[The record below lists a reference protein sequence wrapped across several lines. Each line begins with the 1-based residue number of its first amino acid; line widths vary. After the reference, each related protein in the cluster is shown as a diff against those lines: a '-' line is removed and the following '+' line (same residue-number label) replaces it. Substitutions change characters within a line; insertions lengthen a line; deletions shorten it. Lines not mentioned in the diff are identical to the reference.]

1 MIHGVLLQ
9 NLKCSVACDRL
20 VPRESKTAAA
30 LGYMHVYVTL
40 QQRKAEA
47 ASKERQKLQQRKAK
61 AASKERQKLQQGKAE
76 LQQGKAEVASICM
89 ALVYQ
94 SRMIDTRIKHHWQ
107 DHRTRREA
115 RQCSLSCA

>member
-1 MIHGVLLQ
+1 M
-9 NLKCSVACDRL
+9 KCSVACDRL

-76 LQQGKAEVASICM
+76 VAARKGRVAARKGRSCQHLHGSGVSITN
-89 ALVYQ
+89 
-94 SRMIDTRIKHHWQ
+94 D
-107 DHRTRREA
+107 
-115 RQCSLSCA
+115 